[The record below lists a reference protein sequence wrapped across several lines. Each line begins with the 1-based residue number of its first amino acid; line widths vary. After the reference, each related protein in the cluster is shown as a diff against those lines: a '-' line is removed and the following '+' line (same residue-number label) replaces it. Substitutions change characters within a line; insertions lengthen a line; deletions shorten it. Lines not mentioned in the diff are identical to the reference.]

1 MKEACLFFSTSNQL
15 IARFRDARNIKDIGK
30 KLESIARDHA
40 RFGSIVSELPAHQ
53 TQAGSVQAAGS
64 QIISDVVIGRDVE
77 RNTIISMLSDIFISS
92 ETLSVASIVGIGGVG
107 KTTLARYVYRDER
120 VKCCFDVRF
129 WVDATKGFCVE
140 EVLEKILAS
149 AMDEMPRR
157 CGIDQLYH
165 HFLEAIAGKKFLL
178 VLDNIWDNGALRLI
192 WIELKKLLAVGAY
205 GSKLLITTRDQ
216 KVAATMDSTSP
227 YMLGDLTEDDSWLL
241 FKQIAFTQLQ
251 EPGVKAIGKE
261 IAKMCPNVPL
271 VIRSI
276 GGLLAGKITKKEWEA
291 FRNDQLANF
300 STYGRDIMHTLK
312 FSYDQLDAKMKLC
325 VAYCSLFPKG
335 FEYDKDEMIRLWICL
350 GYVEP
355 QYKNQSLEE
364 AGEEY
369 ILSLL
374 NCGFFQRSCGLK
386 MHDVMHDAVV
396 MLAGHKYKMVDSNTV
411 EFDERVHHVSVG
423 NVVDSSWDVLSS
435 LSKIKYL
442 ESFLVVSR
450 ETNLT
455 ARNWFIYH
463 KVMLSRFQ
471 CLKILDLHGIWIK
484 KLPKSLGELICLRH
498 LDLSETAIVKLPNS
512 VVQLVNLLS
521 LQLYS
526 CINLQELP
534 KDMSNL
540 VKLRHLQLSECS
552 ELIHM
557 PKGLGKLTNLQ
568 TLSVFVVREKSS
580 RSKFEANDVG
590 GLEDLKHLN
599 HLKGELSIQVCKQP
613 KDIVLGARMANLRRK
628 EKLIDLSID
637 FRDSTKED
645 EAVLEGLQPHAN
657 LRYLKI
663 QGYGGERLPSWMIN
677 DNLHCRLPN
686 LIQIK
691 ILNCKSCRYLCH
703 LGRLPY
709 LKVLFLEGLDN
720 VEYIE
725 KYTSSSSNSANDKGS
740 TPESLFPS
748 LDTFRL
754 KGIPKLKGWWNM
766 SSIGDHDLRQHH
778 DFQYQNHLT
787 VWRPAFPKLKALTTD
802 SIELAITIAKGP
814 GFASLEHLYIKHN
827 SRASLPLCQQQTPT
841 PLNTCFPNLRCL
853 QLSGNPE
860 IEALPDEIQDLFY
873 LEYLRID
880 NCKQLKAI
888 PEWIDSL
895 RSLTS
900 LYIWE
905 CPRLESLPHQI
916 SNLSNLRLLGISKC
930 SAVLTEKC
938 LCKNPTGEYWP
949 YIQHIPYINI
959 RLSNQ
964 NPTGEYWPYI

>member
-1 MKEACLFFSTSNQL
+1 MGEAIETAVIELAVKKLVSRSYQEIKSVVDLESEVKRLQETQTIVQAAL
-15 IARFRDARNIKDIGK
+15 IDANLMQEAAMFNKTCSRSSAGSLTDIGK
-30 KLESIARDHA
+30 ELESIARDHA
-40 RFGSIVSELPAHQ
+40 RFGSIVSVPSAHQ
-53 TQAGSVQAAGS
+53 THAGSVQTAGS
-64 QIISDVVIGRDVE
+64 HIISDVVIGRDVE
-77 RNTIISMLSDIFISS
+77 RNTIISMLSGNYIAS
-92 ETLSVASIVGIGGVG
+92 ETLSVASIVGIGGIG
-107 KTTLARYVYRDER
+107 KTTLARYVYHDER

-129 WVDATKGFCVE
+129 WVDATKGFYVE
-140 EVLEKILAS
+140 EVLKKILAS

-157 CGIDQLYH
+157 CDIDQLYH

-178 VLDNIWDNGALRLI
+178 VLDNVWDKGFLRLI
-192 WIELKKLLAVGAY
+192 WIELKRLLAFGAY
-205 GSKLLITTRDQ
+205 GSKVLITTRDQ

-227 YMLGDLTEDDSWLL
+227 YMLGDLTEDDSWQL
-241 FKQIAFTQLQ
+241 FKQIAFTQIQ

-276 GGLLAGKITKKEWEA
+276 GGLLAGKITLKEWKA

-312 FSYDQLDAKMKLC
+312 LSYDQLDAKLKLC

-335 FEYDKDEMIRLWICL
+335 FEYDEDEMICLWICM

-364 AGEEY
+364 AGEAY
-369 ILSLL
+369 MLGLL
-374 NCGFFQRSCGLK
+374 NCGFFQRQ
-386 MHDVMHDAVV
+386 
-396 MLAGHKYKMVDSNTV
+396 
-411 EFDERVHHVSVG
+411 FDERVHHVSVG

-442 ESFLVVSR
+442 ESFLVVTR
-450 ETNLT
+450 EINLLAT
-455 ARNWFIYH
+455 RNWFVYH
-463 KVMLSRFQ
+463 KVMLPRFQ
-471 CLKILDLHGIWIK
+471 CLKVLDLHGIWIK
-484 KLPKSLGELICLRH
+484 KLPTSLGELICLRH
-498 LDLSETAIVKLPNS
+498 LDLSETALVKLPNS
-512 VVQLVNLLS
+512 VLRLVNLLS
-521 LQLYS
+521 LKLYS

-534 KDMSNL
+534 KDMSKL

-552 ELIHM
+552 ELTHV
-557 PKGLGKLTNLQ
+557 PKGLGHLTDLQ
-568 TLSVFVVREKSS
+568 TLSLFVVSEKSS
-580 RSKFEANDVG
+580 RSKFEANVVG
-590 GLEDLKHLN
+590 GLEELKHLN
-599 HLKGELSIQVCKQP
+599 LKGELSIQVCKQP
-613 KDIVLGARMANLRRK
+613 KDIVLGAREANLRRK

-637 FRDSTKED
+637 FWDSTKED
-645 EAVLEGLQPHAN
+645 EAVLEGLTSCQP
-657 LRYLKI
+657 KI
-663 QGYGGERLPSWMIN
+663 SKDTG
-677 DNLHCRLPN
+677 
-686 LIQIK
+686 
-691 ILNCKSCRYLCH
+691 YLCH

-709 LKVLFLEGLDN
+709 LKDLFLEGLDN

-725 KYTSSSSNSANDKGS
+725 KYTSSSSNNANDEAS
-740 TPESLFPS
+740 TPESIFPS
-748 LDTFRL
+748 LETFRL

-766 SSIGDHDLRQHH
+766 SLSGDHDLRQHH
-778 DFQYQNHLT
+778 DVQYQNHLT
-787 VWRPAFPKLKALTTD
+787 EWRPAFCKLKALTTD

-827 SRASLPLCQQQTPT
+827 SRVSLPLCEQQTLT

-853 QLSGNPE
+853 QLSGNPK
-860 IEALPDEIQDLFY
+860 IEALPDKIQDLFY

-905 CPRLESLPHQI
+905 CPRLESLPHEI
-916 SNLSNLRLLGISKC
+916 SNLSNLKLLGISKC
-930 SAVLTEKC
+930 SAVLTERC
-938 LCKNPTGEYWP
+938 RCKNPTGLYWP
-949 YIQHIPYINI
+949 FIQHIPYINI
-959 RLSNQ
+959 RLSNR